1 MTWIVGLIG
10 IVVVIFIILICMV
23 VWYYNK
29 QRQKALKQLA
39 ETLNFTFSAKGDK
52 SLQDALAGF
61 HLFSQGHSRQISNVL
76 IGKFNDIPVT
86 VMDYRYTTGGGK
98 SSHTWQQTVIA
109 IESSKLALP
118 VFILRPENIFDKIG
132 SAFGK
137 KDINFE
143 TAPQFSKRYMLR
155 GDDEPSIRMIF
166 NQWIIEYYE
175 RHPGLS
181 TEGDGQKLIY
191 YRVSKSVT
199 PDKIES
205 FLQEAYEIY
214 GLFKS

>member
-1 MTWIVGLIG
+1 MGCCLRLRLNP
-10 IVVVIFIILICMV
+10 FQ
-23 VWYYNK
+23 K
-29 QRQKALKQLA
+29 PQRIK
-39 ETLNFTFSAKGDK
+39 
-52 SLQDALAGF
+52 
-61 HLFSQGHSRQISNVL
+61 
-76 IGKFNDIPVT
+76 P
-86 VMDYRYTTGGGK
+86 
-98 SSHTWQQTVIA
+98 
-109 IESSKLALP
+109 ALP
-118 VFILRPENIFDKIG
+118 VFILRPENLFDKIG

-143 TAPQFSKRYMLR
+143 TSPLFSKRYLLR
-155 GDDEPSIRMIF
+155 GDDEASIRRIF
-166 NQWIIEYYE
+166 NEWTLQYYE
-175 RHPGLS
+175 QHPGLS

>member
-1 MTWIVGLIG
+1 MNWLAGFIG
-10 IVVVIFIILICMV
+10 IVVLIFIILICMV

-39 ETLNFTFSAKGDK
+39 ESLNFTFSAKGDQ
-52 SLQDALAGF
+52 STLDAMRGF
-61 HLFSQGHSRQISNVL
+61 HLFSQGHSRKISNVL
-76 IGKFNDIPVT
+76 TGKFNDIPVT

-98 SSHTWQQTVIA
+98 SSHTWSQTVIV
-109 IESSKLALP
+109 IESEKLALP
-118 VFILRPENIFDKIG
+118 VFILRPENLFDKIG

-143 TAPQFSKRYMLR
+143 TSPLFSKRYLLR
-155 GDDEPSIRMIF
+155 GDDEASIRLIF

-181 TEGDGQKLIY
+181 TEGDGRKLIY
-191 YRVSKSVT
+191 YRISKSVS
-199 PDKIES
+199 PDKIQT
-205 FLQEAYEIY
+205 FLQEGYEIY